1 MDIYFKVNPLVCFF
15 INIYGFWF
23 NIQIFSFFAAH
34 TRTHTQT
41 RTYRDT
47 CTMVNC
53 SMFYVYFCIVGKIE
67 FGFSILW
74 PQFDYD
80 SKNVAAGIFRA
91 QHFPQTDFP
100 TDLTTRLPTFSN
112 CSRASL
118 PSNWTPASTST
129 SLNVQFA
136 ASAAVAVAASS
147 RSNSRCVWAG
157 ESESR
162 RRRSLLLLRAC
173 CFCWRLYA
181 AYREILIYKYEC
193 RIIY

>member
-1 MDIYFKVNPLVCFF
+1 MDIYFKVNPFLCFF

-23 NIQIFSFFAAH
+23 NNQIFSFFPHTHTDMH
-34 TRTHTQT
+34 TR
-41 RTYRDT
+41 RDT

-129 SLNVQFA
+129 SFNVQFA

-147 RSNSRCVWAG
+147 RSSSRCVR

-173 CFCWRLYA
+173 CFCWRVYV

-193 RIIY
+193 RII